1 MRAVCGPARH
11 SANMKAR
18 HLPRLPTG
26 HLLVLLGVGKVLG
39 FSRKE
44 LLVASN
50 ANIGGGSSGGSIIY
64 TSHNHSG
71 WQQHAIR
78 LLLKSNLLL
87 SAPALPF
94 TMYAASLHR
103 PLHRCG
109 HGSSQGLDVLDRPW
123 HSRFDAGLRHRVFFG
138 DRVVWGL
145 CCICSCVVMLGP
157 FCEGVCTCEAAACCC
172 SCCIIYTTSTTALS
186 PWFYA
191 ACACAPRP
199 GYKAQRAT
207 EVD

>member
-1 MRAVCGPARH
+1 MWGCAWGVGGACLIVSPFACGRVRSGLPCMRAVCGPARH

-94 TMYAASLHR
+94 TMYAASSHR

-123 HSRFDAGLRHRVFFG
+123 HSRFDAGLRHRVFSG

-145 CCICSCVVMLGP
+145 CCICSCVRL
-157 FCEGVCTCEAAACCC
+157 T
-172 SCCIIYTTSTTALS
+172 L
-186 PWFYA
+186 
-191 ACACAPRP
+191 
-199 GYKAQRAT
+199 
-207 EVD
+207 